1 MHVGKLP
8 PALPLLTQEFS
19 LRLSQAGVLVATF
32 SISIALSGLILGITV
47 ARLGYVRFAVVGVAL
62 AGLGS
67 VLGAV
72 STSASLLLFSRA
84 IEGMGWV
91 VAVVSIPSLM
101 SSLATKADKPIV
113 LGIWGAFVPA
123 GSGFMLLLAPLM
135 QNVGGWQLTWW
146 FCALISLLATVG
158 VALVGVTHKQRFA
171 VLSHQSIKHPT
182 KEIRSVQAW
191 GLFFC
196 FFCYSFLFVSLTS
209 FLPTI
214 LIEQSAMSLESAS
227 RWTAFVVLANMTGN
241 MSAGRLIRRGIAPF
255 LVISAASLVAG
266 VMALL
271 VFSPLP
277 LAVRITSAF
286 AFAVFSGLV
295 PGSLFATAPRVASQ
309 PMATGILVGF
319 MLQAA
324 GLGQWLGPMLLTKL
338 VDTTGLWWHGGLLFL
353 FFGLLGAVSARLGLI
368 HLSKT

>member
-67 VLGAV
+67 VLGAL
-72 STSASLLLFSRA
+72 STSVSSLLLGRA

-91 VAVVSIPSLM
+91 VAVVSIPALM

-123 GSGFMLLLAPLM
+123 GSGFMLLLAPVI
-135 QNVGGWQLTWW
+135 QNAGGWQLTWW
-146 FCALISLLATVG
+146 LCALISFSATVG
-158 VALVGVTHKQRFA
+158 VAYVGVTHKQRFA
-171 VLSHQSIKHPT
+171 ALRHQSIEHPI

-214 LIEQSAMSLESAS
+214 LVEQTTLSLESAS
-227 RWTAFVVLANMTGN
+227 GWTAFVVLANMTGN
-241 MSAGRLIRRGIAPF
+241 MSAGRLIRRGIAPH
-255 LVISAASLVAG
+255 LVMSTAAIVAG
-266 VMALL
+266 IMALL

-277 LAVRITSAF
+277 LAVRLASAF
-286 AFAVFSGLV
+286 AFAGISGLI

-324 GLGQWLGPMLLTKL
+324 GLGQWLGPLLLTKL
-338 VDTTGLWWHGGLLFL
+338 VETTGVWWHGGLLFL
-353 FFGLLGAVSARLGLI
+353 FLGLLGAVSARLGLFQ
-368 HLSKT
+368 LSKS